1 MSCLAVIQCSSA
13 GRVCRFHAGSETPD
27 QPKTLAFRSRR
38 KVPEVMHLKSVS
50 RTPVPAQTDAGESLI
65 ITLFSILFQ
74 DWDNFPQVIQDL
86 SKFFSKTP

>member
-1 MSCLAVIQCSSA
+1 
-13 GRVCRFHAGSETPD
+13 
-27 QPKTLAFRSRR
+27 
-38 KVPEVMHLKSVS
+38 MHLKSVS